1 MSSTPLPTNIHPH
14 ARELISDSLSAD
26 QTFTNINV
34 WSDQNNQR
42 LIRSQF
48 NALSQSSPPPWV
60 RTFTR
65 CAAMR
70 MCAHSLCLAAYRCS
84 LFDVRRFERLP
95 DSNKLP
101 TPVPTSVVGTPTP
114 RGEKPRRQPHEC
126 AVCSFAEKAKG
137 SITLRRQNWDHG
149 SLGRFEIIPIPLK
162 AHWPKTTERL
172 PCQ

>member
-48 NALSQSSPPPWV
+48 NALSQSSPPHGYV
-60 RTFTR
+60 RSLAVLRCVCVLTR
-65 CAAMR
+65 CA
-70 MCAHSLCLAAYRCS
+70 SLRT
-84 LFDVRRFERLP
+84 DVHFSMFAIRTTPRFKP
-95 DSNKLP
+95 LP

-126 AVCSFAEKAKG
+126 SACSFAEKAKG